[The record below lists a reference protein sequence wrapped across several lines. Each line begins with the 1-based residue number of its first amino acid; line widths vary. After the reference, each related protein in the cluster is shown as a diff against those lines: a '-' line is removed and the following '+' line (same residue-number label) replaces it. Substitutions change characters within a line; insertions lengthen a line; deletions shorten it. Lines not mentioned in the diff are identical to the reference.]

1 MAQLPMSNLSAF
13 EDQVCILKII
23 EEEPQMC
30 CVLARPPIGKPSLLV
45 KGKKKKKSVR
55 FGGVVE
61 NTFVSKRSD
70 NVNVKVPIAKDPE
83 DVAVLG
89 CNPGL
94 WAYVEG
100 CGNKMALFQNNAHNS
115 SDKVEDISARKSTPV
130 ISKEELNRL
139 QMDNFM
145 SYVDPVSE
153 VTGMLLTN
161 ENGILRRLPQTFI
174 IDCVLNMMEIDDY
187 LETEG
192 SSCTISCRQA
202 VSISNTTH
210 KRQRPIIQR
219 KIRELTA
226 QYL

>member
-1 MAQLPMSNLSAF
+1 MAQLTMSNLAAF
-13 EDQVCILKII
+13 KDQVCILKVI
-23 EEEPQMC
+23 EEEPPMC

-45 KGKKKKKSVR
+45 KGKKKSVR

-61 NTFVSKRSD
+61 STFVSKRSD

-89 CNPGL
+89 CSPGL

-100 CGNKMALFQNNAHNS
+100 CENKVALYKNNAHNS
-115 SDKVEDISARKSTPV
+115 SGKVEDIPAKESTPV
-130 ISKEELNRL
+130 ISNAEVNRF
-139 QMDNFM
+139 QKDNYM
-145 SYVDPVSE
+145 SYRDPVSE

-161 ENGILRRLPQTFI
+161 EDGILSRLSQTFI

-202 VSISNTTH
+202 VSISNTAH

-219 KIRELTA
+219 KIRELTSR
-226 QYL
+226 YL

>member
-1 MAQLPMSNLSAF
+1 MAQLNMSAF
-13 EDQVCILKII
+13 KDQVCILKII
-23 EEEPQMC
+23 EEEPPMC

-45 KGKKKKKSVR
+45 KGKKKKSVR

-61 NTFVSKRSD
+61 STFVSKKSD
-70 NVNVKVPIAKDPE
+70 NVNVKVPISKGPE
-83 DVAVLG
+83 DVSVLG

-100 CGNKMALFQNNAHNS
+100 CGNKMTLYKNNAHNS
-115 SDKVEDISARKSTPV
+115 SDKVEDIIARKSTPV
-130 ISKEELNRL
+130 ISKAEVNRL
-139 QMDNFM
+139 QMENFM

-161 ENGILRRLPQTFI
+161 EDGILSRLSQTFI

-192 SSCTISCRQA
+192 SSCTISCRA
-202 VSISNTTH
+202 SVSISNTAH

-219 KIRELTA
+219 KIRELTSR
-226 QYL
+226 YL

>member
-1 MAQLPMSNLSAF
+1 MAQLAMSNLAAF

-23 EEEPQMC
+23 EEEPPMC
-30 CVLARPPIGKPSLLV
+30 CVLAQPPIGKPSLLV
-45 KGKKKKKSVR
+45 KGKKKKSVR

-61 NTFVSKRSD
+61 STFVSKRSD
-70 NVNVKVPIAKDPE
+70 NVNVRGPLAKGPE
-83 DVAVLG
+83 DVAVVG
-89 CNPGL
+89 CSPGL

-115 SDKVEDISARKSTPV
+115 SDKVEDISAKESTPV
-130 ISKEELNRL
+130 ISKEEVNRF

-219 KIRELTA
+219 KIRELTNR
-226 QYL
+226 YL

>member
-1 MAQLPMSNLSAF
+1 MSNLAAF

-23 EEEPQMC
+23 EEEPPMC

-45 KGKKKKKSVR
+45 KGKKKSVR

-70 NVNVKVPIAKDPE
+70 NVNVKVPISKGPE
-83 DVAVLG
+83 DVSVVG
-89 CNPGL
+89 CSPGQ

-115 SDKVEDISARKSTPV
+115 SGKVEDIIARKSTPV
-130 ISKEELNRL
+130 ISKAEVNRL
-139 QMDNFM
+139 QMDNYM

-161 ENGILRRLPQTFI
+161 ENGILRRLSQTFI
-174 IDCVLNMMEIDDY
+174 IDCIINMMEIDYY

-192 SSCTISCRQA
+192 SSCTISCRA
-202 VSISNTTH
+202 SVSISNTVH

-219 KIRELTA
+219 KIRELT
-226 QYL
+226 YRYM